1 LSILAAGGNAV
12 DAAIAVSYMLGV
24 AEPYAS
30 GIGGGGVMLI
40 APVDGNEP
48 IVFDYREVAPSSGII
63 SSEEVGVPGFV
74 LGMEAL
80 HESSGTMELRRLIE
94 PAALAAESGFMVGAT
109 MHNQLNQA
117 QHLVRDHFPQFY
129 KDGVPFRIGESILQP
144 ELAHTLRALQEYG
157 SAWFYKGEPAKT
169 IAGMIEGIEDK
180 DFENYRVSMRAPV
193 YSEYGGY
200 KVITSPPP
208 FGGVTLMQALRMSEA
223 LSLPHYPERSSAYLH
238 LWGEVMGHCYT
249 IRKTTMGDPQ
259 YSNPPVD
266 QLISRELAKQ
276 LAARIRPDARLEI
289 AATLNDVANTTHF
302 TVVDRAGTLVSA
314 TNTIGGFFGP
324 GLAVGGFFLN
334 NQLRNFTPNPD
345 SPNRPEPGKRPQ
357 SYVCP
362 TILKNDKQAITIG
375 SAGGK
380 RIPLTLSTIL
390 VNMVH
395 RQYGL
400 EEAVAETRFFIDEGV
415 VTVETPLS
423 AQAEKELISLGYKV
437 VHNAD
442 PMFYGGVHGLALS
455 FETGLVSGAADP
467 RRGGAWQTGSTE

>member
-1 LSILAAGGNAV
+1 
-12 DAAIAVSYMLGV
+12 
-24 AEPYAS
+24 
-30 GIGGGGVMLI
+30 
-40 APVDGNEP
+40 
-48 IVFDYREVAPSSGII
+48 
-63 SSEEVGVPGFV
+63 
-74 LGMEAL
+74 
-80 HESSGTMELRRLIE
+80 
-94 PAALAAESGFMVGAT
+94 
-109 MHNQLNQA
+109 
-117 QHLVRDHFPQFY
+117 
-129 KDGVPFRIGESILQP
+129 
-144 ELAHTLRALQEYG
+144 
-157 SAWFYKGEPAKT
+157 
-169 IAGMIEGIEDK
+169 
-180 DFENYRVSMRAPV
+180 
-193 YSEYGGY
+193 
-200 KVITSPPP
+200 
-208 FGGVTLMQALRMSEA
+208 
-223 LSLPHYPERSSAYLH
+223 
-238 LWGEVMGHCYT
+238 
-249 IRKTTMGDPQ
+249 MGDPQ